1 MRVLV
6 TGDKH
11 LGLTSDGEPRL
22 GEQRRVLDR
31 CAELLRDLNPDAY
44 VDLGDLFHSP
54 RPGPDAYEVA
64 FDYLREIG
72 KWCANSGRP
81 AFLLAGNHDK
91 QTRGGVSALA
101 PLEALRRSFPQLP
114 EPVLRPKTAGVGPV
128 VFVLLPFVTE
138 WEARQAGHASAQ
150 AWMDDGAARVSEKT
164 GGRRLLVFCHMEVP
178 GATAHAWD
186 ATQRDVGLR
195 LPAALLENPL
205 TVRAYAG
212 HVHRHQELER
222 VTVVGSAVH
231 VDFGEAPDEKG
242 AVLAEVL

>member
-22 GEQRRVLDR
+22 EEQRRVLAR
-31 CAELLRDLNPDAY
+31 CVELLEERMPDVY

-64 FDYLREIG
+64 FEYLRAVAE
-72 KWCANSGRP
+72 WTSRREGR
-81 AFLLAGNHDK
+81 AAWVLAGNHDK
-91 QTRGGVSALA
+91 PTRGMVNALT
-101 PLEALRRSFPQLP
+101 PLAGFPRLPRVMTSPLLQPWDSRAALLF
-114 EPVLRPKTAGVGPV
+114 
-128 VFVLLPFVTE
+128 LPFVTE
-138 WEARQAGHASAQ
+138 WEARRAGYEGAQ
-150 AWMDDGAARVSEKT
+150 AWLDDAAEGALTLRERT
-164 GGRRLLVFCHMEVP
+164 PLLVFSHLEVP

-195 LPAALLENPL
+195 IPAALLAGERVL
-205 TVRAYAG
+205 RIYAG
-212 HVHRHQELER
+212 HVHRHQVLER

-231 VDFGEAPDEKG
+231 VDFGEAADPKG
-242 AVLAEVL
+242 ALLAEV